1 MMLNNNT
8 KNLLLHFQCNEITE
22 YYVYNRLSRLARG
35 ENKKIIQKIADDE
48 KRHYQMLY
56 DQTKIEVKPSRW
68 LIFKYIMLSRIFGL
82 TFAIKLM
89 EKGEEIAQATYER
102 VKDSAPPIKVLLADE
117 HRHEKDLVDM
127 IEEEKLN
134 YMGSVVLGLNDAL
147 VELTGA
153 LAGLSFVLQNTKL
166 IALAGLI
173 TGIAASFSMAASEY
187 LSTKS
192 EGNKNSLKSALYTG
206 LAYIVTVLFLIFPFL
221 VLADYRWALA
231 WTLINAIAVIAVFTY
246 FSAVTKDLRF
256 KKLFSEMFIIS
267 MGVAVFSFGIS
278 IVLKNIFN
286 IEV

>member
-1 MMLNNNT
+1 MLTNHV
-8 KNLLLHFQCNEITE
+8 KNLLLRFQKNEITE
-22 YYVYNRLSRLARG
+22 YYVYSRLSRLARG
-35 ENKKIIQKIADDE
+35 DNQEIIRKIADDE

-56 DQTKIEVKPSRW
+56 GHTQTTIQPPPPFT
-68 LIFKYIMLSRIFGL
+68 FKYTMLSRVFGL

-89 EKGEEIAQATYER
+89 EKGEEMAQATYER

-117 HRHEKDLVDM
+117 HRHEKDLVGM
-127 IEEEKLN
+127 IEEERLN

-153 LAGLSFVLQNTKL
+153 LAGLSFALQNTKL

>member
-1 MMLNNNT
+1 MLTNHV
-8 KNLLLHFQCNEITE
+8 KNLLLRFQKNEITE
-22 YYVYNRLSRLARG
+22 YYVYSRLSRLARG
-35 ENKKIIQKIADDE
+35 DNQEIIRKIADDE

-56 DQTKIEVKPSRW
+56 GHTQTAVKPSRW
-68 LIFKYIMLSRIFGL
+68 LMFKYTMLSRVFGL

-89 EKGEEIAQATYER
+89 EKGEEMAQATYER

-117 HRHEKDLVDM
+117 HRHEKDLVGM
-127 IEEEKLN
+127 IEEERLN

-153 LAGLSFVLQNTKL
+153 LAGLSFALQNTKL